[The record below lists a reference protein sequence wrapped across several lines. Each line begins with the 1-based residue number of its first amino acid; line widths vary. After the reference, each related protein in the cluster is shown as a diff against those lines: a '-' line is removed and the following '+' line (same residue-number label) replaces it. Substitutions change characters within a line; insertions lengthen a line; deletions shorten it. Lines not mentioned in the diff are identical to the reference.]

1 MKRYF
6 LIFIMIFM
14 VGTVSAVQP
23 MRKPFIQ
30 IKIDGK
36 SIRNGDIVKVNPV
49 QKLMIGVELEGGRR
63 DFCNFPDTYADI
75 AGTAQILSRGRNG
88 LTYQLNGKKAEWKL
102 QNEDIRFTSDDFVKV
117 TSQANQ
123 STAEISISN
132 SKFSQSFVKITIKA
146 TWQFI
151 QDGITTQEENLAEGM
166 VYFRVAGT
174 SDVWFTSQ
182 NIQASGIKNDLV
194 QENLTSVQS
203 ACDSIEKDFYRLNFS
218 AVQQA
223 IRILQSK
230 VDTLKS
236 VIDKVKASNPSYQT
250 KVVFI
255 GLPSN
260 QPYSHIDVLSAII
273 SSWVFVEPLVNE
285 LKQQLGILP
294 AQPTKES
301 KDELSKI
308 ISQYI
313 GWQNKLPENTFSV
326 LTQYI
331 PDINL
336 ENIKIPENIH
346 IPDIEIN
353 IANYSQIFNDFNA
366 FLNQRILN
374 VPEEIQK
381 INSTQARLQAVRIFD
396 GMLRSYFSSINWAEW
411 KSTRGY

>member
-14 VGTVSAVQP
+14 VGIVSAVQP

-36 SIRNGDIVKVNPV
+36 SIRNGDIVKVNPG

-331 PDINL
+331 PDINI

>member
-14 VGTVSAVQP
+14 VGIVSAVQP

-36 SIRNGDIVKVNPV
+36 SIRNGDIVKVNPG

-411 KSTRGY
+411 KSIRGY